1 MNNLEKNGKN
11 VKKKFSRSD
20 KMEANKLKNIVILKN
35 LPSNLVE
42 EAIIILKENQKI
54 RKVKIPENTKVSQI
68 EGEYRKDNDYVLKE
82 AEMLVANYI
91 KEIEEKD
98 REENKKSK
106 QKNINRLQ
114 KYSWGV
120 TILFLISLIINFI

>member
-1 MNNLEKNGKN
+1 
-11 VKKKFSRSD
+11 
-20 KMEANKLKNIVILKN
+20 MEANKLKNIVILKN